1 MSVRASSAALACGVL
16 MTLGV
21 APATAQIPPAA
32 QATAAEGVADPS
44 PQMQDDPLAPVAAQ
58 PETAE
63 RHRPG
68 RTAAAPAPIRI
79 DPDAVIPPQLQ
90 DLYGCE
96 PSLSG
101 GGLYALSPC
110 TPPVPDRWRLATTLG
125 LVHPRLTDPYNQNVL
140 KGDLPIFGS
149 QDWFFIASLVSDTV
163 IEPRSFPVPVGT
175 VASERA
181 GSNDPFGRSDSFLL
195 SQTVLASAEFVQGST
210 AFKPQVWDVKLTL
223 GFNLNFA
230 TSPERQILSVKSTDG
245 TTRTDGF
252 VGVQEAF
259 VERHLRDVSERY
271 DFDSL
276 RIGVQPFS
284 VDFRGFLFQDDQA
297 GVRLFGDRDGNR
309 WQYNLAVFDRLD
321 KDANSG
327 LNDITSPRKDYVFV
341 ANLYR
346 QDLPR
351 PGFTSQVAL
360 LYNMNREGSEFE
372 RDTDGF
378 PVRPALLGDDRGRDY
393 DVVYLGYNGD
403 GRFGRVN
410 LTTSFYYALGQDR
423 DNPFTGRA
431 ADISAFFLA
440 AEPSY
445 DFSYLRVRGS
455 ALYASGESHPNG
467 GTEHGFDAVL
477 ENPQFAGADTS
488 YWIRQAIPFIGGGQA
503 VSLVGRNG
511 VLPDLRTSKD
521 QGQSNFINPG
531 LLLLGVG
538 TDADILPTLR
548 VSGNVNHLDFAQAG
562 TLEVLRHQGDIGD
575 DIGWDLSTAVI
586 WRPKF
591 TQNVVLRLSGAALL
605 PGGGFKDLFDNAQ
618 QRDVYYSVLFNAVF
632 TY

>member
-1 MSVRASSAALACGVL
+1 MHV
-16 MTLGV
+16 
-21 APATAQIPPAA
+21 
-32 QATAAEGVADPS
+32 DPS
-44 PQMQDDPLAPVAAQ
+44 
-58 PETAE
+58 
-63 RHRPG
+63 
-68 RTAAAPAPIRI
+68 
-79 DPDAVIPPQLQ
+79 AVIPTQLQ

-96 PSLSG
+96 PSLRG
-101 GGLYALSPC
+101 GTLDALSPC

-140 KGDLPIFGS
+140 KGDLPILGT
-149 QDWFFIASLVSDTV
+149 QDWFFIAGLVSDTV
-163 IEPRSFPVPVGT
+163 IEPRSFPVPVGS
-175 VASERA
+175 VAAERP
-181 GSNDPFGRSDSFLL
+181 GSNDPFGKSDSFLL
-195 SQTVLASAEFVQGST
+195 SQTVLASAELVQGST

-230 TSPERQILSVKSTDG
+230 TSPERQVLDIKSTNG

-276 RIGVQPFS
+276 RVGVQPFS
-284 VDFRGFLFQDDQA
+284 VDFRGFLFQDDQP

-327 LNDITSPRKDYVFV
+327 LNDITDPRKDYVFV

-346 QDLPR
+346 QDLPW
-351 PGFTSQVAL
+351 PGFTSQVAV
-360 LYNMNREGSEFE
+360 LYNMNREGSETKH
-372 RDTDGF
+372 DADGF
-378 PVRPALLGDDRGRDY
+378 IVRPALLGDDRGRDY
-393 DVVYLGYNGD
+393 DVTYLGYNGD
-403 GRFGRVN
+403 GRLGRLN

-431 ADISAFFLA
+431 ADISAFFAA
-440 AEPSY
+440 AEPSI
-445 DFSYLRVRGS
+445 DFSYVRVRGS
-455 ALYASGESHPNG
+455 ALYASGENNPDSS
-467 GTEHGFDAVL
+467 TEHGFDAVL
-477 ENPQFAGADTS
+477 ENPEFAGADTS
-488 YWIRQAIPFIGGGQA
+488 YFIRQSIPFIGGGQE

-521 QGQSNFINPG
+521 EGQSNFINPG

-538 TDADILPTLR
+538 ADADVLPSLR
-548 VSGNVNHLDFAQAG
+548 VSANANHLDFAKTG
-562 TLEVLRHQGDIGD
+562 VLESLRHQGEVGH
-575 DIGWDLSTAVI
+575 DIGWDLSTAAI
-586 WRPKF
+586 WRPGF
-591 TQNVVLRLSGAALL
+591 IQNVVLRLSGAVLL
-605 PGGGFKDLFDNAQ
+605 PGEGFNDLFDNADR
-618 QRDVYYSVLFNAVF
+618 RDAYYSVLLNAVV